1 MHGYFSD
8 VEVII
13 RPAIPQGG
21 AGEWRLVAEKV
32 TYEISAETNS
42 AVVTLRVV
50 PRRNSVKM
58 EQFEGTCISH
68 GADDIAASSTDN
80 PAADGHSMPQLN
92 ATAGR
97 ESADVNMPV
106 ESDTQSDV
114 APLSNN
120 SVSNVDGE
128 ITHSPLPQTKAAKL
142 NRTIKSSMKK
152 KRNSGA
158 AATSRVMREPVRS
171 VGATRRNGNLAR
183 LRSTAARCS
192 VPNCPKIAIGTTRPT
207 DQHGAMGRR
216 CTLHGGGIRC
226 NIPTCTRHAIG
237 RAVEASAS
245 GPRGRRC
252 RVHGG
257 GLACAF
263 PGCANQGFGKSH
275 EPCTEKDGTRK
286 KVHVPRGVR
295 CFKHGG
301 GVRCTVAV
309 TGRRCVKHGGG
320 RRCVVPGCVSFAQGN
335 KVDEDD
341 LGIAGQRCTKHGG
354 GAKCNVHKCGKHAL
368 SGVHASDE
376 IGPGGRRCAVHQGQR
391 K

>member
-275 EPCTEKDGTRK
+275 EPCTETACASIGVSPKGFILEKNGKTHISSERKVTNKKLVYKTTCDLAIYIDDKWKKWHKTESVFFVWGVGTNGKCKR
-286 KVHVPRGVR
+286 
-295 CFKHGG
+295 
-301 GVRCTVAV
+301 
-309 TGRRCVKHGGG
+309 RRCWFNSQRE
-320 RRCVVPGCVSFAQGN
+320 RRYTQESPCSA
-335 KVDEDD
+335 
-341 LGIAGQRCTKHGG
+341 RS
-354 GAKCNVHKCGKHAL
+354 AL
-368 SGVHASDE
+368 F
-376 IGPGGRRCAVHQGQR
+376 
-391 K
+391 